1 MRKKVTTYE
10 TVSLSFAETE
20 KLLKEKLNLDK
31 DYELSIRHSDDIL
44 WDHKL
49 TIELTK
55 KTESK

>member
-31 DYELSIRHSDDIL
+31 DYKLSMRYASDIL
-44 WDHKL
+44 WEDRL

-55 KTESK
+55 KTENK